1 MAQLMLKEN
10 CLIYNDILILPNAFT
25 LKKLLFNCGMNS
37 LFLKKPICST
47 NIY

>member
-25 LKKLLFNCGMNS
+25 LKK
-37 LFLKKPICST
+37 IA
-47 NIY
+47 I